1 MNIKNFINYKFH
13 LFIRKIATSIDNFTE
28 WTGKIVSWAVLL
40 MVFLMG
46 LIVLMRYFFEIGSIA
61 LQESLTYMHALVFL
75 MGAAFTLKRKGH
87 VSIDI

>member
-1 MNIKNFINYKFH
+1 MSIKHFINCKFH
-13 LFIRKIATSIDNFTE
+13 PFIRKIATNIDNFTE

-61 LQESLTYMHALVFL
+61 LQESLTCMRWF
-75 MGAAFTLKRKGH
+75 F
-87 VSIDI
+87 